1 MKDDDFHFDPDD
13 EDFWKDAFAD
23 SGLEDIDWSQEES
36 YPPRRA
42 SRAQQEQSSRQSSR
56 SSREQP
62 SRQGS
67 RSTREQPSRQGSRS
81 TREQPSRQS
90 SRSSREQASRQG
102 SRSPQEQAR
111 RQPPRSS
118 QEGSQASRSRAP
130 SSGGSRRPA
139 GQGGQSS
146 RPRASGQPSRAAGYD
161 QRGQRRPQGDRS
173 GRSYEDQAR
182 SRSYNSRRRRQRR
195 NVPLIVL
202 AVVLAVGM
210 VVAGWQ
216 LISILLN
223 YQRDRSAYNDLAA
236 NAISALAETEDE
248 TVTDTTEAQETEE
261 SDSSYVPIIV
271 DWEYLESINT
281 DIVGWLYCPDT
292 VINYPVVQASDNEYY
307 LKRGFNGES
316 NTSGTLFADVS
327 SVMGINMCNFIVYGH
342 NMKDGSMLGTIEG
355 YVDQS
360 YYEEHP
366 VMYYLTPTETYRIDL
381 IAAHIVESTLDNYPG
396 YFDSTTDYQTYL
408 NKITSASLFA
418 TNATVSTDYQL
429 ITLSTCDYSSSYND
443 PRFLLHGLLV
453 PIE

>member
-1 MKDDDFHFDPDD
+1 MRDDDFHFDSDN
-13 EDFWKDAFAD
+13 EDFWKDEYTE

-36 YPPRRA
+36 YPSRR
-42 SRAQQEQSSRQSSR
+42 SSRQVS
-56 SSREQP
+56 Q
-62 SRQGS
+62 
-67 RSTREQPSRQGSRS
+67 
-81 TREQPSRQS
+81 QS
-90 SRSSREQASRQG
+90 SRSSREQASRQT
-102 SRSPQEQAR
+102 SRSSRDSQYDRAR
-111 RQPPRSS
+111 SAQ
-118 QEGSQASRSRAP
+118 
-130 SSGGSRRPA
+130 SGGSRRPT
-139 GQGGQSS
+139 GQGSQSS
-146 RPRASGQPSRAAGYD
+146 SRSRTYD
-161 QRGQRRPQGDRS
+161 QRSQTRAPSERS
-173 GRSYEDQAR
+173 GRSYEEQAR
-182 SRSYNSRRRRQRR
+182 ARSYNSRRRRQKR
-195 NVPLIVL
+195 NIPLIIL

-210 VVAGWQ
+210 VIAGWQ

-223 YQRDRSAYNDLAA
+223 YQRDRSAYNDLAS

-248 TVTDTTEAQETEE
+248 TDSSQDATNGEE
-261 SDSSYVPIIV
+261 SDDTFVPIVV

-281 DIVGWLYCPDT
+281 DVIGWLYCPDT

-307 LKRGFNGES
+307 LKRGFNQES

-366 VMYYLTPTETYRIDL
+366 IMYYLTPTETYRIDL

-396 YFDSTTDYQTYL
+396 YFDSTADYQAYL
-408 NKITSASLFA
+408 NQITSSSLFS

-453 PIE
+453 PLD